1 MRTCGLC
8 HGTGTRE
15 YRQVAIHVDGSRE
28 IYAGQVPCSECGGTG
43 TVLTAQERLAEM
55 ESRRLEGLAAEMRSA

>member
-15 YRQVAIHVDGSRE
+15 YERVDIHANGTRE
-28 IYAGQVPCSECGGTG
+28 IYTGQVPCSECEGTG
-43 TVLTAQERLAEM
+43 TVLTAQERLAEA
-55 ESRRLEGLAAEMRSA
+55 EQRRQEGLAVGGK